1 MEKEKLGIFLAQLR
15 KDRNLTQRELAD
27 RLYVSV
33 STISKWEKGVSTPNI
48 YFLEKIA
55 EALDVPAVELI
66 ECQIDI
72 GMEKAPEV
80 ETKAVGMPDADPA
93 ALAAELPEVGQIHE
107 SETVVSPGKIRR
119 IICAV
124 LAAAAIMGVLLSAGY
139 AYYCSLPVEME
150 IIDSYYIANSD
161 FYNDD
166 IYFVIVEYDG
176 RLTDDIAIDYAMKH
190 QENYKQWFDMADG
203 IIFAF
208 FHHYKGREHVM
219 DADNKVVFVPY
230 KGP

>member
-1 MEKEKLGIFLAQLR
+1 MEKERLGIFLAQLR

-27 RLYVSV
+27 KLYVSI

-55 EALDVPAVELI
+55 EVLEVPAVELI

-72 GMEKAPEV
+72 GVEKPV
-80 ETKAVGMPDADPA
+80 EDVIQTVENQEDASVDAGSANEGKSAVKPGPLLRLILTVAVILGI
-93 ALAAELPEVGQIHE
+93 LAG
-107 SETVVSPGKIRR
+107 
-119 IICAV
+119 
-124 LAAAAIMGVLLSAGY
+124 AGY
-139 AYYCSLPVEME
+139 AYYCRMPVEMK

-176 RLTDDIAIDYAMKH
+176 RLTDDTAIRYAMEH
-190 QENYKQWFDMADG
+190 QENYEQWFDMADE

-208 FHHYKGREHVM
+208 FRHYKGRERVM

-230 KGP
+230 IGP

>member
-1 MEKEKLGIFLAQLR
+1 MEKDKLGIFLAQLR

-27 RLYVSV
+27 KLYVSV

-55 EALDVPAVELI
+55 EVLGVPAVELI

-72 GMEKAPEV
+72 GVEKPAED
-80 ETKAVGMPDADPA
+80 ETEIALPVGKLCHIIRVILAVVA
-93 ALAAELPEVGQIHE
+93 
-107 SETVVSPGKIRR
+107 
-119 IICAV
+119 II
-124 LAAAAIMGVLLSAGY
+124 GVLLGAGY

-150 IIDSYYIANSD
+150 IIDSYYIANSE

-166 IYFVIVEYDG
+166 IYFVIVEYNG
-176 RLTDDIAIDYAMKH
+176 RLMDDRAIDYAMEH
-190 QENYKQWFDMADG
+190 QENYEQWFHMADG

-230 KGP
+230 TGP